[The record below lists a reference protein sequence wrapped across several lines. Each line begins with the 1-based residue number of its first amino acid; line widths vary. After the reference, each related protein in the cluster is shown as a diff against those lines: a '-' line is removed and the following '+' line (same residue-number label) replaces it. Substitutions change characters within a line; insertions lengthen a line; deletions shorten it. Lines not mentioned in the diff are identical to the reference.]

1 MRHKPRPSLRAV
13 CQAAMLVGLMLA
25 LPLAPA
31 QTGSSLP
38 TLGDA
43 GEMSL
48 SAERQLGDSIA
59 REIYRDPDYVD
70 DPLLT
75 EYLQQIWQ
83 PLLAAARARG
93 ELTPDLDERFAW
105 QIMLIRDRTINAFAL
120 PGGYLGVHLGLIGLA
135 GSRDELAS
143 VLGHEMSHVTQRHI
157 SRLMSQ
163 QSKQAPWIMAA
174 MILGALA
181 IRKSPDAANAAI
193 AGSQAISAQT
203 QLNFSRDMERE
214 ADRVGYG
221 VMTQAGFDGQG
232 FVGLFSKLQQ
242 ANRINDN
249 GGFPYLRSHPLTTER
264 IADAQLRVQSQRL
277 NDAVQPRLVAP
288 GSDMADALLAAR
300 ARVLTDPGVD
310 ALREW
315 LSEADASGFAALS
328 AARQGGVLYA
338 AAMSAA
344 RLRDQA
350 QSAVMLQRLERLAA
364 TDVPAERIS
373 RLLAV
378 ELAQQQGRA
387 AQALA
392 LMAPAGDARP
402 EFLLRSQLRIQT
414 GEAALASS
422 DLQTW
427 VARFPKDAAAWSML
441 ATAWTALGQPVRAVR
456 AEAESRVIEFDY
468 SAAVD
473 RLKAAQEMLRRMP
486 GARQAGPQGTNDF
499 IDASIVDTRTRQ
511 VQSLLHEQTLQR

>member
-1 MRHKPRPSLRAV
+1 MV
-13 CQAAMLVGLMLA
+13 AMMLA

-38 TLGDA
+38 TLGEA

-48 SAERQLGDSIA
+48 GAERQLGDSIA

-75 EYLQQIWQ
+75 EYLQQIWL

-93 ELTPDLDERFAW
+93 ELTLDLDERFAW

-163 QSKQAPWIMAA
+163 QSKQAPWLMAA

-277 NDAVQPRLVAP
+277 NDASAPRVAAA
-288 GSDMADALLAAR
+288 GSDLADALLAAR

-315 LSEADASGFAALS
+315 LAEAGAVSFAALSPVRQAGVLYAAALS
-328 AARQGGVLYA
+328 AAR
-338 AAMSAA
+338 
-344 RLRDQA
+344 LRDAA
-350 QSAVMLQRLERLAA
+350 QSAAMLERLERLVAA
-364 TDVPAERIS
+364 DGPAVRIS
-373 RLLAV
+373 RLLSV
-378 ELAQQQGRA
+378 ELALQQGRA

-392 LMAPAGDARP
+392 RMPPAGDARP
-402 EFLLRSQLRIQT
+402 EFLLRAQLHIQ
-414 GEAALASS
+414 ADQASIAS
-422 DLQTW
+422 GNLQTW
-427 VARFPKDAAAWSML
+427 VARYPKDAAAWSLL
-441 ATAWTALGQPVRAVR
+441 ATAWTAQGLPVRAVR
-456 AEAESRVIEFDY
+456 AEAESRVAELDY
-468 SAAVD
+468 AAAVD
-473 RLKAAQEMLRRMP
+473 RLKAAQEMLRGLP
-486 GARQAGPQGTNDF
+486 GARQAGPLGTNDF

-511 VQSLLHEQTLQR
+511 VQSLLREQALQR

>member
-1 MRHKPRPSLRAV
+1 MHLSLRLSLRAV
-13 CQAAMLVGLMLA
+13 CQAAALVGLLLA

-31 QTGSSLP
+31 QTGSGLP

-75 EYLQQIWQ
+75 EYLQQIWL

-93 ELTPDLDERFAW
+93 ELAPDLDERFAW

-163 QSKQAPWIMAA
+163 QSRQAPWIMAA

-203 QLNFSRDMERE
+203 QLNVSRDMERE

-277 NDAVQPRLVAP
+277 NDTVTPRVVAS

-315 LSEADASGFAALS
+315 LAQAGASGFAALS
-328 AARQGGVLYA
+328 PPRQAGVLYA

-344 RLRDQA
+344 RLRDA
-350 QSAVMLQRLERLAA
+350 ARAEGMLQRLHLLVAA
-364 TDVPAERIS
+364 DAPARRIS
-373 RLLAV
+373 RLLSV
-378 ELAQQQGRA
+378 ELAMQQGRA
-387 AQALA
+387 ATALA
-392 LMAPAGDARP
+392 QLEPGGDSRP
-402 EFLLRSQLRIQT
+402 EFLLQSPLRIQT
-414 GEAALASS
+414 GQAALASGE
-422 DLQTW
+422 LQTW
-427 VARFPKDAAAWSML
+427 VARFPKDAAAWSQL
-441 ATAWTALGQPVRAVR
+441 AAAWTAQGQPVRAVR
-456 AEAESRVIEFDY
+456 AEAESRVAELDY
-468 SAAVD
+468 PAAVD
-473 RLKAAQEMLRRMP
+473 RLKAAQEMLRGMP
-486 GARQAGPQGTNDF
+486 LARQAGPQGTNEF
-499 IDASIVDTRTRQ
+499 MDASIVDTRTRQ
-511 VQSLLHEQTLQR
+511 VQSLLREQALQR